1 MRRREFIA
9 GLGAAASPLV
19 SRAQQGE
26 GVRHVGFLVHLSAND
41 LFWPAFQLMFE
52 RSLQDL
58 GWTVGRN
65 IQIYYR
71 FAAGEPDL
79 FRKHAAELVGLAPD
93 VIMAGSVQSVGP
105 LLKATRTIP
114 IVFVLVGDP
123 VGAGLVDSLSRPGGN
138 VTGFM
143 TFEYGMAAKWL
154 ELLRQIAPS
163 VTRVAVLRD
172 TQGSGPAAFGV
183 IQAAAPSLEITPIDT
198 IDPIEIE
205 RGITSFAQ
213 DSNGGLIAT
222 GSNSAAVH
230 RKLIVT
236 LAARYKLPAVYSFR
250 SFVVVGGLISYG
262 IKSVIQ
268 FQQAAGYVNRILKGE
283 RPAELPVQAPT
294 SFELVVDLNTAKTL
308 GLTIPETLLATADE
322 VIQ

>member
-1 MRRREFIA
+1 
-9 GLGAAASPLV
+9 
-19 SRAQQGE
+19 
-26 GVRHVGFLVHLSAND
+26 
-41 LFWPAFQLMFE
+41 
-52 RSLQDL
+52 
-58 GWTVGRN
+58 
-65 IQIYYR
+65 
-71 FAAGEPDL
+71 
-79 FRKHAAELVGLAPD
+79 
-93 VIMAGSVQSVGP
+93 
-105 LLKATRTIP
+105 
-114 IVFVLVGDP
+114 
-123 VGAGLVDSLSRPGGN
+123 LSRPGGN

-154 ELLRQIAPS
+154 EILRQIAPS

-172 TQGSGPAAFGV
+172 TQGSGPAAFRV
-183 IQAAAPSLEITPIDT
+183 IKAAAPSLDMTPVDT
-198 IDPIEIE
+198 IDPVEIE

-213 DSNGGLIAT
+213 GSNGGLIVT

-236 LAARYKLPAVYSFR
+236 LAASYRLPAVYSFR

-268 FQQAAGYVNRILKGE
+268 FRQAAGYVDRILKGE

-294 SFELVVDLNTAKTL
+294 SFELVIDLNTAKAL